1 MKTVELVTDHSNP
14 NVILVIYQDITS
26 NTLVN
31 MNVHLTCLNLEIVI
45 VYQITIVDVVNIVLP
60 NVKPVSKVP
69 IWIVEFVPKV
79 SIDNQKMELMNT
91 ILVCVLVQLDIML
104 KILEEFVSNVLLHV

>member
-91 ILVCVLVQLDIML
+91 ILV
-104 KILEEFVSNVLLHV
+104 